1 MLLQLRAGNAKGS
14 RTHYLAGWGGHFGN
28 RQELWL
34 VKNKVGLSAYG
45 AGGVEVNGF
54 PNWQFGIQ

>member
-1 MLLQLRAGNAKGS
+1 MWVWQYRKLASNNAQW
-14 RTHYLAGWGGHFGN
+14 TNNHQVVEVVVAQ
-28 RQELWL
+28 RQPQ
-34 VKNKVGLSAYG
+34 VVLSAYS

>member
-1 MLLQLRAGNAKGS
+1 MWVWQYRKIASNNAQWTTNHQVVEVVVAK
-14 RTHYLAGWGGHFGN
+14 
-28 RQELWL
+28 RQPQ
-34 VKNKVGLSAYG
+34 VVLSAYG